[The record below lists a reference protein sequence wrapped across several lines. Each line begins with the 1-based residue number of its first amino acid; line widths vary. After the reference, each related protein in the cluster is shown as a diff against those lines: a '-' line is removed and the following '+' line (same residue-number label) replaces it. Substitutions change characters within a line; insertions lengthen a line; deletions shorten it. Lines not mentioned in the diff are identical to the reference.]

1 MVPLSIS
8 TRVVHHICSYRYD
21 VQLVLSQK
29 RRRNQPDQWHCLSN
43 AALAP
48 SSGSDSAGPTVL
60 RRDTISDSVHNSTT
74 GRGSSLGCLPAL
86 KRDFNI
92 EGSKDGADSSDQ
104 PRRHVPKHHCSDLCL
119 VARIVLES
127 RNIPVRNRR
136 TSSNSVETVISPYL
150 EEKRLNRI

>member
-60 RRDTISDSVHNSTT
+60 RR
-74 GRGSSLGCLPAL
+74 
-86 KRDFNI
+86 
-92 EGSKDGADSSDQ
+92 
-104 PRRHVPKHHCSDLCL
+104 HVPKHHCSDLCL